1 MGTDSRQLP
10 VPSRCPSRL
19 AQGGTGTL
27 PDFRHFTSAY
37 QRLKDPVSEFLD
49 SCSRAAKNR
58 LNGSAF
64 EPI

>member
-1 MGTDSRQLP
+1 MRADSQLLP
-10 VPSRCPSRL
+10 APFLSPSRR
-19 AQGGTGTL
+19 AQGGTGRL
-27 PDFRHFTSAY
+27 PDFRHFAPAY